1 MFRSARALLLF
12 WTVFA
17 SYGIQWVLARV
28 FGRRRL
34 KARLERV
41 HLKHADRIATG
52 FVKLRGIFIKLGQ
65 VMSVLGGFLPRAYGN
80 ALEKLQD
87 EVPPRRFSEIRGRLR
102 EALGDDALERFA
114 SFEHEPIAAAS
125 LAQVQNPPLQ
135 TDPSWLAAQS
145 ASLVQAAHSP
155 VGL

>member
-1 MFRSARALLLF
+1 MFRSARALILF
-12 WTVFA
+12 WTVFL

-28 FGRRRL
+28 FGRKRL

-41 HLKHADRIATG
+41 HVKNANRIATG

-65 VMSVLGGFLPRAYGN
+65 VMSVLGGFLPRAYSK

-102 EALGDDALERFA
+102 DALGEDALDRFA
-114 SFEHEPIAAAS
+114 TFDETPIAAAS
-125 LAQVQNPPLQ
+125 LAQVHKATTHDGQIVAVKVLYPGIAKSSGA
-135 TDPSWLAAQS
+135 T
-145 ASLVQAAHSP
+145 SP
-155 VGL
+155 